1 LYRKQRE
8 EGMWVPLVFALCPG
22 FVKFITKP
30 GKEIR
35 ACMFFKNQK
44 KKNQKKLIKFN

>member
-22 FVKFITKP
+22 FVKFNTKP

-35 ACMFFKNQK
+35 ACMYLKNK
-44 KKNQKKLIKFN
+44 KKTKKRIKLN